1 MDGIWIRSQNMEVIV
16 FCKAVSVE
24 ANKTARVS
32 GHNSGIYGFLIGQ
45 YNTKERAIQV
55 MDDIQKHIYNGVHQ
69 VYQMPKE

>member
-24 ANKTARVS
+24 ADKTAQVL

-55 MDDIQKHIYNGVHQ
+55 IDDIQKHIFNGVHQ
-69 VYQMPKE
+69 VYQMPQE